1 MSRGRSPE
9 PLDFFIW
16 TVQVLRL
23 LSFFV
28 LSFNLVSYIAIWMSK
43 CIIDLP
49 ANLLCNK

>member
-1 MSRGRSPE
+1 MSRGRLPE

-28 LSFNLVSYIAIWMSK
+28 LSFSFNGILGLMNTSSLDVEMH
-43 CIIDLP
+43 D
-49 ANLLCNK
+49 